1 MKWIKLFED
10 FKQNN
15 IVGDLIKP
23 EDIVKAKIDG
33 DKIYATIIDGIPGN
47 DPKEPLEIKDIDKDG
62 LITVD
67 YKGKIGKGKIGYVK
81 LTDVK
86 KIGEKQNESIDNDID
101 LQSIIDSIPDSDI
114 PRETNIIKEIGDK
127 IVYVEGWCDRCF
139 SNYDV
144 YDRDEKVQMARE
156 IGERRLKGIPRLP
169 QYSKR
174 FSGKEMIDY
183 KFVELPNNEIN
194 YCLSIGIY
202 K

>member
-15 IVGDLIKP
+15 EAGDLITAD
-23 EDIVKAKIDG
+23 DIIKAKENGERIF
-33 DKIYATIIDGIPGN
+33 ATIVEEIPEN
-47 DPKEPLEIKDIDKDG
+47 DPKEPLEIKDVDEDG

-67 YKGKIGKGKIGYVK
+67 YKGKIGYVK

-86 KIGEKQNESIDNDID
+86 QIGEKQNESIDNDIDID

-127 IVYVEGWCDRCF
+127 MIYVEGWCDRCF

-144 YDRDEKVQMARE
+144 HDRDRMVQMARE
-156 IGERRLKGIPRLP
+156 IGERRLKQIPRLP
-169 QYSKR
+169 QYKR

-183 KFVELPNNEIN
+183 KFIELPNNEIN

-202 K
+202 Q